1 MTRQVIWGGP
11 ARYVR
16 KSRPNPS
23 RTRSPRTPRRATMTG
38 RRNPFHLKRRP
49 IQSRSRLHLEQT
61 SVPFHV
67 KQRSECLHLEQ
78 RSNRLQPRRATDPFH
93 MKPRPAPCLVPFRER
108 QMLVL
113 FHARLRSG
121 RLQPGPATD
130 RFQLTRGSV
139 LFHVKQVPSRSP
151 SSHRSGTSWP
161 HPCPSR
167 ERRRPWPKPSRQMPA
182 AESP

>member
-1 MTRQVIWGGP
+1 
-11 ARYVR
+11 
-16 KSRPNPS
+16 
-23 RTRSPRTPRRATMTG
+23 MTG
-38 RRNPFHLKRRP
+38 RQNPFHPRRRP
-49 IQSRSRLHLEQT
+49 TQSRSRLHLAQT

-67 KQRSECLHLEQ
+67 KRRSECLHLQQRSDRLQPRRATDTFQVKRRSECLHLEQ
-78 RSNRLQPRRATDPFH
+78 RSDRLQPRRGTDPFH

-108 QMLVL
+108 QMLVP
-113 FHARLRSG
+113 FQMRQRSD
-121 RLQPGPATD
+121 RLQPGPAPD
-130 RFQLTRGSV
+130 RFQLTRASI
-139 LFHVKQVPSRSP
+139 LFHVKQATSRSP